1 MKSMC
6 KNACYLILILV
17 MGWAFYEFTCDVIAK
32 RDEMIEYETL
42 LIFKAKAEWNT
53 NKCDAIKDLPDFPA
67 MNDMCQGFKKAMD
80 KDPKK

>member
-32 RDEMIEYETL
+32 REEMIEAATL
-42 LIFKAKAEWNT
+42 DVSKAKSNWDINDCDK
-53 NKCDAIKDLPDFPA
+53 NIHKPIGKVKCQEYKE
-67 MNDMCQGFKKAMD
+67 AMD